1 MKRYLFV
8 LIMAIVCYGV
18 TVAQPAL
25 IASEDDQE
33 IMSIIF
39 NPEWDKAHNI
49 KEIATTVFYAQKTDP
64 KNYITTTK
72 IFDSSGYQTIEFEGR
87 GVTRPTEQTFIKKKN
102 IQHFKY
108 EHALIKKEEMFQREY
123 VTDTAQS
130 FGPRNTLA
138 ANPEHLDQLIV
149 GPDTFTYKF
158 NEMRRP
164 VVIAET
170 GGRKVRTINYN
181 DKGQVSKIEV
191 KHSNT

>member
-39 NPEWDKAHNI
+39 NPEWVKAHNI

-72 IFDSSGYQTIEFEGR
+72 IFDSSGYQTIEFDERWSFAISNCPESGANAHR
-87 GVTRPTEQTFIKKKN
+87 SRRRVQG
-102 IQHFKY
+102 
-108 EHALIKKEEMFQREY
+108 A
-123 VTDTAQS
+123 
-130 FGPRNTLA
+130 FGPQWRPGFRGLGA
-138 ANPEHLDQLIV
+138 DAV
-149 GPDTFTYKF
+149 G
-158 NEMRRP
+158 N
-164 VVIAET
+164 A
-170 GGRKVRTINYN
+170 
-181 DKGQVSKIEV
+181 
-191 KHSNT
+191 